1 MVASI
6 PRVLS
11 ELRDDIAIVDGRNN
25 ISYEEYT
32 MLNGEISKI
41 NLKSIGFR
49 ESYKARQAFSWINCL
64 TKDFHEG

>member
-11 ELRDDIAIVDGRNN
+11 ELRDDIAMVDGRNN

-32 MLNGEISKI
+32 MLNGEIS
-41 NLKSIGFR
+41 R
-49 ESYKARQAFSWINCL
+49 
-64 TKDFHEG
+64 